1 MIFFLRPHKSSTK
14 KRNKKKYSATDRSV
28 TGDLH
33 GAETERNTR
42 DWGRRAFFPFARLC
56 CMFTFCC
63 LSYWFDVFF
72 FNNFFHSSSQYVS
85 AGDNNVCVPPF
96 DPFFPDLADF
106 DFGPNCPAIVRRRRR
121 PCVHL
126 CLHPTKRTL
135 PPIVHRSF
143 TYATFR
149 CRCSPLDALPS
160 APFPT
165 PPS

>member
-1 MIFFLRPHKSSTK
+1 
-14 KRNKKKYSATDRSV
+14 
-28 TGDLH
+28 
-33 GAETERNTR
+33 
-42 DWGRRAFFPFARLC
+42 
-56 CMFTFCC
+56 MFTFCC

-165 PPS
+165 PPFGNFFFVVVFSSFSPSIHPTLLVSPFSVLLLRGGGDGCWGARSVAILN